1 MCRLR
6 PLYLVLAF
14 ILPPAFLLTPGF
26 LLAAPA
32 ALPAASV
39 LLTAPVAWR
48 QVEQTWASEAIVQA
62 ERQSTVAAQTAGR
75 VTAIYFRPGDAVKQ
89 GQVIMRID
97 PRVAEQQVAGV
108 KAQVEEARVNVENA
122 GNEYKRFRDL
132 FAKNYVSRSQMDQVE
147 ANYKSAQARFSRVQ
161 ASRSQVATTRG
172 FSDVRA
178 PYGGVMSALLVELGE
193 MASPGTPL
201 ATGFDPA
208 WLRASARVPQTW
220 IDAVRRGN
228 KAFIEINA
236 GIDGAAIDGTTIDST
251 TNARWIPAARLV
263 VLPAADA
270 QTQTT
275 EVRAYLPEKSGSL
288 MPGQFVRLHFVTG
301 TARRLVVPASA
312 VFQRSELTA
321 VYVLPKNGRPQLRQV
336 RVGARQGD
344 GSYEVLAGL
353 RAGEPVA
360 LDPVGAGMATH

>member
-1 MCRLR
+1 MKRL
-6 PLYLVLAF
+6 
-14 ILPPAFLLTPGF
+14 LPALCLLSPSF
-26 LLAAPA
+26 LLAAPVA
-32 ALPAASV
+32 MPALA
-39 LLTAPVAWR
+39 TAPVAWR
-48 QVEQTWASEAIVQA
+48 HVEATWASEAIVEA

-75 VTAIYFRPGDAVKQ
+75 ITAIYFRPGDAVKQ

-97 PRVAEQQVAGV
+97 PRVAEQQVAGAQ
-108 KAQVEEARVNVENA
+108 AQVEEARVGLENA
-122 GNEYKRFRDL
+122 TNEYNRFREL
-132 FAKNYVSRSQMDQVE
+132 LAKHYVSRSQMDQVE
-147 ANYKSAQARFSRVQ
+147 ANYKSAQARLTTLRASSGQ
-161 ASRSQVATTRG
+161 AATTRG
-172 FSDVRA
+172 FADVRA

-208 WLRASARVPQTW
+208 WLRATAQVPQAW

-228 KAFIEINA
+228 KAFIETS
-236 GIDGAAIDGTTIDST
+236 AAADAPST
-251 TNARWIPAARLV
+251 ARWIPAARLV
-263 VLPAADA
+263 VLPSVDA
-270 QTQTT
+270 RTQTT

-321 VYVLPKNGRPQLRQV
+321 VYVVAGKGRPQLRQV
-336 RVGARQGD
+336 RVGERQGD

-353 RAGEPVA
+353 REGEQVA
-360 LDPVGAGMATH
+360 LDPVRAGMTAH